1 MSQKQ
6 SKPPSKKAG
15 PKTLEGSAEAKKIAA
30 VILEVLAGLRA
41 TPDACNALE
50 ISVNRYYVLETRAL
64 QGLIRALE
72 PLPRGRRK
80 TTQDRVGEL
89 EREAELLRRELTRSQ
104 ALMRSMHRS
113 IGVPSP
119 TTKRNGKQPKR
130 KRRPEARAMRTIK
143 ALREGSDESSE

>member
-64 QGLIRALE
+64 QGLISALE
-72 PLPRGRRK
+72 PLRGA
-80 TTQDRVGEL
+80 VE
-89 EREAELLRRELTRSQ
+89 
-104 ALMRSMHRS
+104 
-113 IGVPSP
+113 
-119 TTKRNGKQPKR
+119 
-130 KRRPEARAMRTIK
+130 RRPRTGSVSSNARP
-143 ALREGSDESSE
+143 SCYDVS